1 MLKRWLGGSDTA
13 GGPDTASGPDMAS
26 GPGMARGPPPAKA
39 ARMASATVHATPRP
53 APPPYEL
60 HGDES
65 CAAQPPARVW
75 AEAVAVEVGP
85 TWAVR
90 LADLPPDAARVILE
104 DLTCEPNAEKREQ
117 HPFRT
122 PITFCLGAVRAGGWL
137 HVPPWYGKAA
147 FPAARV
153 VRNTLTRGADAAFGE
168 FRGALREHPPQRAAA
183 ARYLSW
189 LADHQTTP
197 SCIVSLPC
205 GYGKTVLCL
214 WLLAALGRRACVI
227 AHTNALVDQWQQE
240 VRRFLPGARLG
251 HVKEGGDVLVDD
263 VDIVIASLQSLR
275 PALARGDAWVTRLTA
290 ATGSVV
296 LDEGHHAVAATFW
309 EVLSA
314 IPAAYRLVLTA
325 TPRRGDGLGP
335 QLAWVS
341 GPVIFRAI
349 RTVDEVHVANVC
361 FTGEGH
367 GAVMRRG
374 QLQLADMV
382 NTLCEDPA
390 RTALAV
396 AVVAH
401 LVTTQRRR
409 VIVITPRVTHIHVV
423 ADAVEVAL
431 NAAGVPRRSF
441 REWIPHDWVPR
452 IWKPKAAK
460 KVSRK
465 APKKAGDAAGVGSAA
480 PAAPAALAALV
491 APVAPTV
498 FDWIETAWDVWIA
511 FEHAAGHLM
520 DGAVEAASAAAAK
533 DRAVAASTPADG
545 AGTVGMTVA
554 QWMCGPW
561 YRHRA
566 AWVAMSGPGH
576 WEDAVAPLVGRV
588 LAGSSSRERR
598 AAFEAVVF
606 VASDMLLREGVSVV
620 EMDTLVSLANL
631 KDVEQAVGRILRECP
646 TKRVPL
652 MVDFF
657 MAEGVF
663 AGLHKARCKHYAD
676 QGFKQWRLTA
686 AGPHDLQPEWWA
698 RFDKG
703 GVEAAAAVL
712 PPAEPPAPSA
722 LVPAE

>member
-1 MLKRWLGGSDTA
+1 
-13 GGPDTASGPDMAS
+13 
-26 GPGMARGPPPAKA
+26 
-39 ARMASATVHATPRP
+39 
-53 APPPYEL
+53 
-60 HGDES
+60 
-65 CAAQPPARVW
+65 
-75 AEAVAVEVGP
+75 
-85 TWAVR
+85 

-122 PITFCLGAVRAGGWL
+122 PITFCLGAVRPDGWL
-137 HVPPWYGKAA
+137 LVPPWYGKAA

-153 VRNTLTRGADAAFGE
+153 VRNILTRGADAAFGE

-314 IPAAYRLVLTA
+314 IPAVYRLVLTA

-409 VIVITPRVTHIHVV
+409 AIVITPRVTHIHVV
-423 ADAVEVAL
+423 ADAVEAAL
-431 NAAGVPRRSF
+431 GAAGVPRRTF
-441 REWIPHDWVPR
+441 REWIPHSWVPR
-452 IWKPKAAK
+452 TWKPKAAK

-465 APKKAGDAAGVGSAA
+465 APKKAGGAAGAGAGVTAVPVA
-480 PAAPAALAALV
+480 V
-491 APVAPTV
+491 APVTV
-498 FDWIETAWDVWIA
+498 FDWIESAWDAWIA
-511 FEHAAGHLM
+511 FEHAAGHLT
-520 DGAVEAASAAAAK
+520 DGAVEAASVAAAK
-533 DRAVAASTPADG
+533 DRAVAAG
-545 AGTVGMTVA
+545 AVTGTGTGSAIIPEAASMTVA

-676 QGFKQWRLTA
+676 QGFKQWRVTA

-703 GVEAAAAVL
+703 GVEAVAAT
-712 PPAEPPAPSA
+712 PPLVPTLGPTLVEPPASSA
-722 LVPAE
+722 LAPAE

>member
-1 MLKRWLGGSDTA
+1 MLKRWLAAEQTA
-13 GGPDTASGPDMAS
+13 A
-26 GPGMARGPPPAKA
+26 PPPKIVKPSGELSS
-39 ARMASATVHATPRP
+39 ASATTASVP
-53 APPPYEL
+53 APPPPPYEL
-60 HGDES
+60 HGDDS

-75 AEAVAVEVGP
+75 TEAVGVEVGP

-90 LADLPPDAARVILE
+90 VADLLPDAVRVILE
-104 DLTCEPNAEKREQ
+104 DLTCEPNAAKAEQ
-117 HPFRT
+117 HPFRARV
-122 PITFCLGAVRAGGWL
+122 TFCLGAVRGPWL

-147 FPAARV
+147 FPAAKI
-153 VRNTLTRGADAAFGE
+153 VRTTLIRGADAAFGE

-197 SCIVSLPC
+197 SCIISLPC

-240 VRRFLPGARLG
+240 VQRFLPAARLG

-275 PALARGDAWVTRLTA
+275 PALARGDPWVDRLLA
-290 ATGSVV
+290 GTGAVV
-296 LDEGHHAVAATFW
+296 LDEGHHAVATTFW

-314 IPAAYRLVLTA
+314 IPAAYRIVLTA

-349 RTVDEVHVANVC
+349 RRVDEVHVANVC

-367 GAVMRRG
+367 GPVMRRG

-382 NTLCEDPA
+382 NALCDDEA

-396 AVVAH
+396 AVVAL

-409 VIVITPRVTHIHVV
+409 VIVITPRVTHIHVL
-423 ADAVEVAL
+423 ADAVEAAL
-431 NAAGVPRRSF
+431 VAAGVPPRRF
-441 REWIPHDWVPR
+441 MQWTNHGFKVP
-452 IWKPKAAK
+452 PKGKGKGKAK
-460 KVSRK
+460 AK
-465 APKKAGDAAGVGSAA
+465 AKAKAKGAGVESDLERVEA
-480 PAAPAALAALV
+480 
-491 APVAPTV
+491 
-498 FDWIETAWDVWIA
+498 AWDAWIA
-511 FEHAAGHLM
+511 AEHAAGHLG
-520 DGAVEAASAAAAK
+520 DEGLAA
-533 DRAVAASTPADG
+533 AVAARAADTAVLAVPAVSAVPATDLQPKKLVW
-545 AGTVGMTVA
+545 ADHPRFAHRVKWLGTVK
-554 QWMCGPW
+554 QDNPW
-561 YRHRA
+561 HA
-566 AWVAMSGPGH
+566 VGTHPVPGH
-576 WEDAVAPLVGRV
+576 WEEVVTPRAGRV
-588 LAGSSSRERR
+588 LAGSTSRERR
-598 AAFEAVVF
+598 AAFESPVF

-631 KDVEQAVGRILRECP
+631 KDVEQAVGRILRDCP

-652 MVDFF
+652 MIDFF

-663 AGLHKARCKHYAD
+663 AGLHRARCRHYAD
-676 QGFKQWRLTA
+676 QGFRQWRLTA
-686 AGPHDLQPEWWA
+686 AGPADLQPEWWA

-703 GVEAAAAVL
+703 GV
-712 PPAEPPAPSA
+712 
-722 LVPAE
+722 